1 MIFEAAD
8 GTTAAGH
15 AYVRDYV
22 RGKLASGAT
31 PSAVLDAFCMPP
43 EDEIDEDSLVRTV
56 LASVQRRQ
64 DFDLGREL
72 VAAASAGHAAEV
84 DALLTAGAPWD
95 ALDAS
100 GHSAGAHALRGG
112 HDACVARLCAAGAA
126 CMLADFERRAPNAAG
141 PFAGATNYQQQRL
154 RYEGGA
160 TAAAAERLVDEND
173 RPVMM
178 RWELALMEAHAA
190 AMQPAGRSVL
200 NVGFGLGLIDRC
212 LQSRRPKAHHIV
224 ECHPDVLAAMQ
235 QEGWASKPGV
245 RILQG
250 RWQDVLPGGATY
262 DAIFWDTFGESVDEL
277 FEFMALLP
285 TLLNPGGTF
294 SYFNGIASHDEFLH
308 RVYGDAAC
316 QRLAAL
322 GLRLRFEAV
331 PVEVDERTFAG
342 VEGGRNW
349 WALER
354 YLLPIAELT

>member
-1 MIFEAAD
+1 
-8 GTTAAGH
+8 
-15 AYVRDYV
+15 
-22 RGKLASGAT
+22 
-31 PSAVLDAFCMPP
+31 
-43 EDEIDEDSLVRTV
+43 
-56 LASVQRRQ
+56 
-64 DFDLGREL
+64 
-72 VAAASAGHAAEV
+72 
-84 DALLTAGAPWD
+84 
-95 ALDAS
+95 
-100 GHSAGAHALRGG
+100 
-112 HDACVARLCAAGAA
+112 
-126 CMLADFERRAPNAAG
+126 
-141 PFAGATNYQQQRL
+141 
-154 RYEGGA
+154 
-160 TAAAAERLVDEND
+160 
-173 RPVMM
+173 
-178 RWELALMEAHAA
+178 MEAHAA

-200 NVGFGLGLIDRC
+200 NVGIGLGLVDRC
-212 LQSRRPKAHHIV
+212 LQSRRPKAHDIV

-349 WALER
+349 WTLER